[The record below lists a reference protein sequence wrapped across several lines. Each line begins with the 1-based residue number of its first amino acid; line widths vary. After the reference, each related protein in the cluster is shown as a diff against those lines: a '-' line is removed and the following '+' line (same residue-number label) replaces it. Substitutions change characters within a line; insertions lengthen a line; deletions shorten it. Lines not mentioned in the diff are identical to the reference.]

1 LFVAPG
7 EIRKW
12 DWPSPAQ
19 PFHSRLMFEI
29 TGTVKKV
36 FEEQTFGS
44 GFNKREFVLT
54 IESGRFPQDIKFE
67 CVKDK
72 VALLSEVKPGDKLKV
87 FFDLRGREWKESY
100 FVNLNAWRLESVGA
114 AGAPAAT
121 DDDGAPLSEPEGETI
136 PGDEPF

>member
-1 LFVAPG
+1 
-7 EIRKW
+7 
-12 DWPSPAQ
+12 
-19 PFHSRLMFEI
+19 MFEI
-29 TGTVKKV
+29 TGTVKKI

-72 VALLSEVKPGDKLKV
+72 VGLVAELKPGTQAKV

-100 FVNLNAWRLESVGA
+100 FVNLNAWKIETVGATGA
-114 AGAPAAT
+114 AGAPPP
-121 DDDGAPLSEPEGETI
+121 DDDGAPLPEAPGETV
-136 PGDEPF
+136 DDDVPF

>member
-1 LFVAPG
+1 
-7 EIRKW
+7 
-12 DWPSPAQ
+12 
-19 PFHSRLMFEI
+19 MFEI

-72 VALLSEVKPGDKLKV
+72 VALVAALKPAQKVKV
-87 FFDLRGREWKESY
+87 SFDLRGREWKESY
-100 FVNLNAWRLESVGA
+100 FVNLNAWKLEVLGGDEA
-114 AGAPAAT
+114 AQGGAPE
-121 DDDGAPLSEPEGETI
+121 DDGAPLPEAPGETVQ
-136 PGDEPF
+136 GDDDVPF

>member
-1 LFVAPG
+1 
-7 EIRKW
+7 
-12 DWPSPAQ
+12 
-19 PFHSRLMFEI
+19 MFEI
-29 TGTVKKV
+29 TGTIKKV

-72 VALLSEVKPGDKLKV
+72 VALLSAVKTGDKMKV

-100 FVNLNAWRLESVGA
+100 FVNLNAWKLESVGGGPTSEVA
-114 AGAPAAT
+114 